1 MVQSWQTMHPGH
13 PEHNLWGIAPLA
25 MLEMPEAWQHAVNHW
40 LDVASAFSG
49 LSLGLGYG
57 VLVLALPLLLLP
69 TAFPELSRPRD
80 ALWSLPLAALAPLLL
95 LNRLPVFSSA
105 GLGELIATLLM
116 ARLAAEVGQGRWES
130 LTPDQKE
137 ELRHLPRWR
146 RAGADLV
153 AAVVQ
158 AAKATWSAI
167 VQAGKAVR
175 GGGQDGGT
183 DGGTS
188 PGVPDVPP
196 AMEAGPGPAAD
207 NAPDAEPPQPVD
219 GGDDGQ
225 EAEAVQASVEDA
237 ATGESGAGMP
247 EQGRR
252 ARTGLVAAVVQA
264 GKAAWGKLSGQKGPV
279 EQRQQTWSAQKPARK
294 EWVRP
299 DPSDGAQG
307 DQDAATGSG
316 EDATPE
322 QGRPDKPTA
331 DGPVMAVVVDDTP
344 EEQSTPETVEEPQQ
358 AQPVDGDDLG
368 DGKGADAV
376 PGDVTPETVE
386 SSVEPPEL
394 EAQPSEGVV
403 ADAVGPGG
411 PEPTESVAEEPG
423 IPEVVE
429 EPQQAQP
436 VDGGDLGDGNKGA
449 DAVPEVVEGPVEP
462 PELGVQPSERVVAD
476 AAEPELRENAAE
488 EPSTPEV
495 VEEPQQAQP
504 VDGDDLGNGKAADAL
519 PGDVT
524 PETVESSVEPLE
536 LEAQLS
542 EGVVADAVGPE
553 PEPSES
559 VAEEP
564 GTPEPAEEPQQAQP
578 PGGLDNPK
586 TNPADTPLQDA
597 DNSTPVDM
605 MPESDPGNLAAAGED
620 GEGFVTAKAEADG
633 ATQEMTDASGAE
645 AEPAQLVGHGSTQ
658 PAQDGDVVVSSF
670 DEVDGKLRNS
680 N

>member
-13 PEHNLWGIAPLA
+13 PEHNLWGIAPLV
-25 MLEMPEAWQHAVNHW
+25 MPEMPEAWQHAVNHW
-40 LDVASAFSG
+40 LDVALAFSG

-80 ALWSLPLAALAPLLL
+80 ALWSLLLAALAPLLL

-137 ELRHLPRWR
+137 ALRHLPRWR

-175 GGGQDGGT
+175 GGDQDGDDQG
-183 DGGTS
+183 GGTS
-188 PGVPDVPP
+188 PGVPHVPP

-219 GGDDGQ
+219 GGDGGQ

-237 ATGESGAGMP
+237 ATGESGAAAP

-279 EQRQQTWSAQKPARK
+279 EQRQQRWSAQKPARK

-299 DPSDGAQG
+299 DPADGAQG

-331 DGPVMAVVVDDTP
+331 DEPVMAVVVDDTP
-344 EEQSTPETVEEPQQ
+344 EEPSAPEPVEEPQQ
-358 AQPVDGDDLG
+358 AQPVDGDDPG
-368 DGKGADAV
+368 DGKAADAV

-394 EAQPSEGVV
+394 ETQPSEVVVADAVGPEPEPKESAAEEPSTPEPVEEPQQAQPVDGDDPGDGKAADAVSEVVEGSVEPAELEAQPSEGSV

-411 PEPTESVAEEPG
+411 PEPTESVAEEPS
-423 IPEVVE
+423 
-429 EPQQAQP
+429 A
-436 VDGGDLGDGNKGA
+436 
-449 DAVPEVVEGPVEP
+449 
-462 PELGVQPSERVVAD
+462 PEL
-476 AAEPELRENAAE
+476 
-488 EPSTPEV
+488 

-504 VDGDDLGNGKAADAL
+504 VDGDDLGDGKAADA
-519 PGDVT
+519 VS
-524 PETVESSVEPLE
+524 EVVEGPVEPLE
-536 LEAQLS
+536 LEAQPS
-542 EGVVADAVGPE
+542 EGVVADAVGPG

-559 VAEEP
+559 VAEE
-564 GTPEPAEEPQQAQP
+564 GAPEPVEEPQQAQP

-586 TNPADTPLQDA
+586 TNPADTPLQDG
-597 DNSTPVDM
+597 DNSTPVDVV
-605 MPESDPGNLAAAGED
+605 PEGDPGNLAAAGEG
-620 GEGFVTAKAEADG
+620 GEGFVAAKAEADG
-633 ATQEMTDASGAE
+633 ATQETTDASGAE
-645 AEPAQLVGHGSTQ
+645 AEPAQPVGHGSTQ

-670 DEVDGKLRNS
+670 DEVDGKLRDANRQD
-680 N
+680 

>member
-13 PEHNLWGIAPLA
+13 PEHNLWGIAPLV
-25 MLEMPEAWQHAVNHW
+25 MPEMPEAWQHAVNHW
-40 LDVASAFSG
+40 LDVALAFSG

-80 ALWSLPLAALAPLLL
+80 ALWSLLLAALAPLLL

-105 GLGELIATLLM
+105 GLGELIATLLT

-175 GGGQDGGT
+175 GGGQDGGGQ

-188 PGVPDVPP
+188 PGVLDMPP

-219 GGDDGQ
+219 GGDGGQ
-225 EAEAVQASVEDA
+225 EAEAAQASVEDA
-237 ATGESGAGMP
+237 ATGESGAAVP

-279 EQRQQTWSAQKPARK
+279 EQRQQRWSAQKPARK

-307 DQDAATGSG
+307 DEDAATGSG

-322 QGRPDKPTA
+322 QGHPDKPTA
-331 DGPVMAVVVDDTP
+331 DEPVMAVVVDDTP
-344 EEQSTPETVEEPQQ
+344 EEPSAEEPSAPEAVEEPQQ
-358 AQPVDGDDLG
+358 AQPADGVDLG
-368 DGKGADAV
+368 DGKAADAV

-403 ADAVGPGG
+403 ADAVGPE

-423 IPEVVE
+423 
-429 EPQQAQP
+429 
-436 VDGGDLGDGNKGA
+436 
-449 DAVPEVVEGPVEP
+449 
-462 PELGVQPSERVVAD
+462 
-476 AAEPELRENAAE
+476 
-488 EPSTPEV
+488 TPEAA
-495 VEEPQQAQP
+495 EEPQQAQP
-504 VDGDDLGNGKAADAL
+504 VDGDDLGDGNKGANA
-519 PGDVT
+519 V
-524 PETVESSVEPLE
+524 PETVESSVEPPE
-536 LEAQLS
+536 LEAQPS
-542 EGVVADAVGPE
+542 EGVVADAVGPG

-586 TNPADTPLQDA
+586 PNPADPPLQDA
-597 DNSTPVDM
+597 DNSTPVDV
-605 MPESDPGNLAAAGED
+605 MPEGDPGNLAAAGEG
-620 GEGFVTAKAEADG
+620 GEGFVAAEAEADG
-633 ATQEMTDASGAE
+633 ATQEMADASGAE
-645 AEPAQLVGHGSTQ
+645 AEPAQPVGHGSTQ

-670 DEVDGKLRNS
+670 DEVDGKLRDPNQQD
-680 N
+680 